1 MIQIDDKLVS
11 DDLREAKFVCDL
23 SACKGACC
31 VAGDAGAPLEVDEAK
46 LLDEIYP
53 AVLPYL
59 PEHAQR
65 QLERDGRWVR
75 EDGDYETPLVDG
87 KECVYTIFEGG
98 VALCGIERAWK
109 EGKISFQKPISCHLY
124 PIRINRLKAMQLD
137 ALNYDKWSVCAPA
150 CELGSKLKVP
160 VYKFL
165 KSAIERKYGEE
176 FFLKLDEVFEALNT
190 SERK

>member
-31 VAGDAGAPLEVDEAK
+31 VAGDAGAPLEAEEAK
-46 LLDEIYP
+46 VLDEIYP

-87 KECVYTIFEGG
+87 KECVYAIFEGG

-109 EGKISFQKPISCHLY
+109 EGKIGFQKPISCHLY

-176 FFLKLDEVFEALNT
+176 FFQKMDEVFEALNA